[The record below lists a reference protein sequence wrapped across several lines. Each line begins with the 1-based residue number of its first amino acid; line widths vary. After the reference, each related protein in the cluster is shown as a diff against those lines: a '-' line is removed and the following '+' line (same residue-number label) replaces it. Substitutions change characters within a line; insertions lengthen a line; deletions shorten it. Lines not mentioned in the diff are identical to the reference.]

1 MIKNNTDFDYA
12 ISKIINPTDP
22 IIQKQGEILESGKF
36 NMNFTEVEATLN
48 TLYEKTRYLEDSI
61 QYAKTFLETKNR
73 EFGNEMQS
81 IMKELES
88 LLDMTKNLA
97 YISYNVPLK
106 QNSIVI
112 NDRDTTFNNISPLIL
127 KDDVLTLGYSKS
139 ESHSISSIDRIS
151 NSIPYDDDFSTMDSA
166 RKYKAI
172 YLEEKVIS
180 DGLTETFI
188 VYFAEPVTVNIL
200 DFKPVNCKVKNI
212 KFGLINGIE
221 EPVSDYDLSIGNV
234 YRTCSYI
241 KFDLVCTNFSMIEYQ
256 VLKNKVTENLWNDL
270 KELELSAISL
280 TGSSKLNA
288 ECIISRT
295 AVDKSTGKKITKN
308 FRDPNKVDGKTTT
321 LRLYSYIFGL
331 DDFSF
336 MNSTLEKTGY
346 FISDYINIGKLTEL
360 EYINLHVSHVKNDS
374 TCIEYSILD
383 GEKEIP
389 IIPVGE
395 ELVENEPIFNTI
407 ETRFGRDYNT
417 TGKYYVKDVIK
428 KDGQIADISFDDA
441 INMND
446 GQYTITYK
454 PNVSNHDITPINS
467 EIRVKA
473 YIRTYGF
480 TDKRSIPYINMITIR
495 KFGEETLWTNNY

>member
-22 IIQKQGEILESGKF
+22 NIVKQEEILESSKF
-36 NMNFTEVEATLN
+36 NMNFKEIESTLN

-97 YISYNVPLK
+97 YISYNVPLI
-106 QNSIVI
+106 QNSVVI
-112 NDRDTTFNNISPLIL
+112 NDRDSTFNNISPLIL
-127 KDDVLTLGYSKS
+127 KDEVLTLGYSKS
-139 ESHSISSIDRIS
+139 ESYDISSIDRIS
-151 NSIPYDDDFSTMDSA
+151 NSIPYDDDFSNMNTT
-166 RKYKAI
+166 RKYKTI
-172 YLEEKVIS
+172 YLEEKVIPN
-180 DGLTETFI
+180 GLTETFV
-188 VYFAEPVTVNIL
+188 VYFIEPVTVNIL
-200 DFKPVNCKVKNI
+200 NFKPVNSKIKNI
-212 KFGLINGIE
+212 RFGLINGVE
-221 EPVSDYDLSIGNV
+221 EPVSDYDLSIGNI

-241 KFDLVCTNFSMIEYQ
+241 KFDLICTNFSMIEYT
-256 VLKNKVTENLWNDL
+256 VLRSKVTENLWNDL
-270 KELELSAISL
+270 KELELSTMSL
-280 TGSSKLNA
+280 TDSNKLQA

-295 AVDKSTGKKITKN
+295 TVDKSTGEKVTKN
-308 FRDPNKVDGKTTT
+308 YKDPNKVDGKTTT

-336 MNSTLEKTGY
+336 MNSSLEKTGY

-360 EYINLHVSHVKNDS
+360 EYINLYVSHVKNDS

-389 IIPVGE
+389 IIPVGYE
-395 ELVENEPIFNTI
+395 IVENEPIFNSV

-417 TGKYYVKDVIK
+417 SSVNYVKDIIK

-441 INMND
+441 INMDD

-480 TDKRSIPYINMITIR
+480 TDKRSIPYIDMITIR
-495 KFGEETLWTNNY
+495 KFGEETLWTNSY